1 MIYHRYVPRFDPW
14 VGKISWRRKWQSTP
28 VFLPGEPHRQRSL
41 AGCSL
46 WGAKSRTQISLE
58 HILNQILGHAA
69 GVAELLGV
77 GKKPH
82 IWCQCRERGSCVRV
96 KEKHRRRSIGLLSP
110 YIL

>member
-1 MIYHRYVPRFDPW
+1 MGLSP
-14 VGKISWRRKWQSTP
+14 SP
-28 VFLPGEPHRQRSL
+28 VASDSVRVSELSEV
-41 AGCSL
+41 AG
-46 WGAKSRTQISLE
+46 
-58 HILNQILGHAA
+58 HPA